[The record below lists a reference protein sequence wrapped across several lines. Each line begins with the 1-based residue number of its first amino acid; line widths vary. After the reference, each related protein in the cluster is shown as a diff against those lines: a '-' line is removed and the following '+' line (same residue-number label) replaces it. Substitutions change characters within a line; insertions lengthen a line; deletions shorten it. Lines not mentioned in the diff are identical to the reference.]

1 MGTPAGERRLNYLGD
16 DWNWGDSLAGER
28 APHPTRHCRS
38 PIAHFER
45 DDKARMVVS
54 ALISSQRRSPHW
66 WGGPMRSAPGG
77 RRLRQSLIRPLEPE
91 IAREA
96 KRWWTEPQRRS
107 GQYHNLINC
116 VTSALR

>member
-1 MGTPAGERRLNYLGD
+1 
-16 DWNWGDSLAGER
+16 
-28 APHPTRHCRS
+28 
-38 PIAHFER
+38 
-45 DDKARMVVS
+45 
-54 ALISSQRRSPHW
+54 
-66 WGGPMRSAPGG
+66 MRSAPGG
-77 RRLRQSLIRPLEPE
+77 RRLRQSLIRSLDPE